1 MPTAAPAAPPAA
13 PAADVPRHVADL
25 SDVQR
30 CADSKKD
37 NLMDRTDAN
46 TQSWIA
52 FRFTFYMAVINRCNV
67 RSQLNTLS
75 PFTDAAPC
83 CSSGSP
89 CCELYVAPGRA
100 GPVSRAIYPEDPSL
114 WGTGGVTWGVRW
126 GCPPLLSF

>member
-1 MPTAAPAAPPAA
+1 MPADDSAPP
-13 PAADVPRHVADL
+13 PPDVPRHVADL

-67 RSQLNTLS
+67 RSQLNTLA
-75 PFTDAAPC
+75 PFAPA
-83 CSSGSP
+83 SEPGSVASWRWP
-89 CCELYVAPGRA
+89 CEA
-100 GPVSRAIYPEDPSL
+100 E
-114 WGTGGVTWGVRW
+114 
-126 GCPPLLSF
+126 